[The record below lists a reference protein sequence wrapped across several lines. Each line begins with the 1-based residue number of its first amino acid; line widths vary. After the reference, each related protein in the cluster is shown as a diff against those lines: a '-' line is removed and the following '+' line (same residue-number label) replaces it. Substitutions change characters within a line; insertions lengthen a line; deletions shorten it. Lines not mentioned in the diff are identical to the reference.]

1 MPPCLIRK
9 SDGASLYATRDIAS
23 ALYRMEELKADL
35 NLYVVG
41 MDQTL
46 HFKQVFSVLKRMGY
60 AWWNKCHH
68 ISFGM
73 YRFKDVGKMSS
84 RKGQI
89 IRFEDLLNRAVE
101 IVKDLMRQKNPNL
114 PDFDKIAE
122 QVAVGAI
129 IFNDLVNDRVRDVEF
144 DWDKALSFEGDSGP
158 YLQYVHVRCQ
168 SMIQKYGL
176 PLPDTV
182 VALTSD
188 EERELIKCLMRYE
201 DILRQSFQN
210 FKPSILAGYLLD
222 VAAAFNRFYHNH
234 KIIGGDQALAPSR
247 MALVSITQQ
256 VIRAGLKVLNI
267 QSPMAM

>member
-1 MPPCLIRK
+1 
-9 SDGASLYATRDIAS
+9 
-23 ALYRMEELKADL
+23 
-35 NLYVVG
+35 

-89 IRFEDLLNRAVE
+89 IRFEDLLNRALE

-114 PDFDKIAE
+114 PDFEKIAE

-201 DILRQSFQN
+201 DILRQSFVN
-210 FKPSILAGYLLD
+210 FRPSILAGYLLD

-234 KIIGGDQALAPSR
+234 KIIGGDQTLAPSR